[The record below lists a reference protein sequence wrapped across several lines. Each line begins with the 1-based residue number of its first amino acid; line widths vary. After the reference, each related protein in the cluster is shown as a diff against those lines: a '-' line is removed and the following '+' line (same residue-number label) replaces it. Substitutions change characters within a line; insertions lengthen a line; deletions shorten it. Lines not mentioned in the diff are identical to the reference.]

1 LKALYS
7 NTFKGDPKFVKFYI
21 YYEYWITLKS
31 LYSNGSDFMSP
42 GGKVV
47 NSPMNVCLYVQV

>member
-1 LKALYS
+1 
-7 NTFKGDPKFVKFYI
+7 
-21 YYEYWITLKS
+21 LKS